1 MSMRLNYFIY
11 IDKLGDS
18 LSKCNLN
25 KGHLSLFW
33 QKKIA
38 VQKSL
43 IDRLKE
49 CPDVMILFNMKE
61 DRREIPF
68 ARKYF
73 KKDIDISLYE
83 EVIGET
89 EITVKCILND
99 IACFPSAGTEFPF

>member
-1 MSMRLNYFIY
+1 MKYFII
-11 IDKLGDS
+11 IDKIRPS
-18 LSKCNLN
+18 LIACDLR
-25 KGHLSLFW
+25 KGKLSSFW

-38 VQKSL
+38 IQESL

-49 CPDVMILFNMKE
+49 CPDVIILFDMKE
-61 DRREIPF
+61 DQKVIPYARR
-68 ARKYF
+68 YF

-99 IACFPSAGTEFPF
+99 IACFPSTGTEFPF

>member
-1 MSMRLNYFIY
+1 MKDPVKYFII
-11 IDKLGDS
+11 IDKISPS
-18 LSKCNLN
+18 LSACDLRNGK
-25 KGHLSLFW
+25 LSSFW

-38 VQKSL
+38 VQESL

-49 CPDVMILFNMKE
+49 CPDVLILFDMKE
-61 DRREIPF
+61 DQKVIPY

-99 IACFPSAGTEFPF
+99 IACFPSEGTEFPF